1 VCLKKYKLNYT
12 QRVHLIQLTDL
23 KIKVMEKTDEIKKLE
38 TIKRLTF
45 TCLNTLRPVGNN
57 SRIYGAEIKVHDY
70 YELAAVIRN
79 LMKLCIVALD
89 QDGAEVPNTI
99 NNKTIDVGLILGI
112 ALQLFPIDEFELLN
126 EISILF
132 PADATNEG
140 GNGIKPH
147 P

>member
-1 VCLKKYKLNYT
+1 
-12 QRVHLIQLTDL
+12 
-23 KIKVMEKTDEIKKLE
+23 MEKTDEIKKWE

-45 TCLNTLRPVGNN
+45 SCLSTLRPVGNK
-57 SRIYGAEIKVHDY
+57 SRIHRAEIKVQDY
-70 YELAAVIRN
+70 HELAAVIRN

-89 QDGAEVPNTI
+89 QDGAQVPDTV